1 MTYIWSYNIHSW
13 WSSAYYSVFSLC
25 FPMFNGFP
33 HSFPVKAS
41 IFPSWFSHPDLW
53 CTTKPKDSDGKIEA
67 ESAGTRIYQNR
78 NLKKWWTSH
87 KSIKMTLNRN
97 LNFLMDCQRMLE
109 QWLWSFLMDMNDMD
123 LKKNLW
129 VSKMVQSLSKIIY
142 PLGFIKHA
150 GKFPSSC
157 DDFLISMAMS
167 GSSQQHFPMGFPKPC
182 SVPGIRH
189 VPLPRKVFRDPRL
202 RVWFAW

>member
-33 HSFPVKAS
+33 HSFPVTAS
-41 IFPSWFSHPDLW
+41 IFPSWFSHPDLR

-123 LKKNLW
+123 LKKKSMGLKNGSIIVKDHLPPGFHQTCW
-129 VSKMVQSLSKIIY
+129 KI
-142 PLGFIKHA
+142 P
-150 GKFPSSC
+150 
-157 DDFLISMAMS
+157 
-167 GSSQQHFPMGFPKPC
+167 
-182 SVPGIRH
+182 
-189 VPLPRKVFRDPRL
+189 
-202 RVWFAW
+202 